1 MARRKA
7 SASEL
12 LFAAIIGMAVWTIT
26 PGDAFLMAGPQSVG
40 VVGAGLGGS
49 ASGRW
54 SRAEAD
60 APVPSCA
67 RVPCP
72 GVPVQPQMKLLLRL
86 T

>member
-1 MARRKA
+1 M
-7 SASEL
+7 
-12 LFAAIIGMAVWTIT
+12 LFEAIIGMAVWAIT

-40 VVGAGLGGS
+40 VVGAGFGGS
-49 ASGRW
+49 DSGRW
-54 SRAEAD
+54 FRAEAD

-72 GVPVQPQMKLLLRL
+72 GVPFQPRMKLLLRL